1 MARNDGIDRTS
12 ARNVNLTA
20 AKIGN
25 AQRHN
30 EREKESYTNP
40 DVIPERTPQNIHFKK
55 PTAGYAEMFAQMEKD
70 GVISTRGLKSDANL
84 YGELIFDVNS
94 AYFYNHGGYEFAKRF
109 YEDAYK
115 AAIEIVGG
123 EQYILSA
130 VMHADERNRAM
141 SEALGQDVSH
151 YHLHVVYVPVVEK
164 QILWSKRCKDKS
176 LVGTVKETIM
186 QVSSSKKWLSKPALD
201 EQGTPILQK
210 NGKPVLRKSYSVLQ
224 DDFFQAMRNAGY
236 TDVERGERGSSEEHL
251 TVTQFKVERE
261 QERLEQ
267 LTVQT
272 QQKEQQA
279 ASLEKKIEKIQKQQ
293 IAVQE
298 VEQIEP
304 HAVPFSSKVMLD
316 RSEYENLAAAAKK
329 FYVQERKESKLQKA
343 LDAAMKMISELKAK
357 VTALTAELAEYKSVR
372 GQLRTADLE
381 KENSEL
387 RSKIRKYEDVISRN
401 NLWSYFLRH
410 KEKVSTKIN
419 IYPLFGMAIGNLGRV
434 YQDYGVMD
442 YDDGHQDYFHYFAY
456 SLLKKAVECKDPNT
470 HKAAKDCFLRAMA
483 VYTPQYVEGFLQ
495 KDLEIPQFSYE
506 NCEEKMYREWA
517 VENNLF
523 LNTLNDLPVVELCFA
538 TDVLQLPDM
547 IVSIDA
553 KPIFH
558 GMFNQIKQEYV
569 YARYQYYLSFV
580 CSCRRTEKQR
590 PTSK

>member
-40 DVIPERTPQNIHFKK
+40 DIIPEHTPQNIHFKK

-115 AAIEIVGG
+115 AAIEIVDD

-141 SEALGQDVSH
+141 SEALGRDVFH

-164 QILWSKRCKDKS
+164 QILWSKRCKDNS
-176 LVGTVKETIM
+176 LVGTVKKTIM

-201 EQGTPILQK
+201 EQGAPILQK

-267 LTVQT
+267 LTAQT

-279 ASLEKKIEKIQKQQ
+279 ASLEKKIENIQKQQ
-293 IAVQE
+293 IAVQK

-304 HAVPFSSKVMLD
+304 RAVPFSSKVMLD

-343 LDAAMKMISELKAK
+343 LDSANKLIDEFKVQIASLKA
-357 VTALTAELAEYKSVR
+357 ELFKYTSVR
-372 GQLRTADLE
+372 TKLNPTDLE
-381 KENSEL
+381 RENEEL
-387 RSKIRKYEDVISRN
+387 RSKVRRYESVIERQ
-401 NLWSYFLRH
+401 NLWH
-410 KEKVSTKIN
+410 
-419 IYPLFGMAIGNLGRV
+419 LFGRGHVKTHSR
-434 YQDYGVMD
+434 
-442 YDDGHQDYFHYFAY
+442 DD
-456 SLLKKAVECKDPNT
+456 
-470 HKAAKDCFLRAMA
+470 
-483 VYTPQYVEGFLQ
+483 
-495 KDLEIPQFSYE
+495 
-506 NCEEKMYREWA
+506 
-517 VENNLF
+517 
-523 LNTLNDLPVVELCFA
+523 
-538 TDVLQLPDM
+538 
-547 IVSIDA
+547 
-553 KPIFH
+553 
-558 GMFNQIKQEYV
+558 
-569 YARYQYYLSFV
+569 AR
-580 CSCRRTEKQR
+580 
-590 PTSK
+590 

>member
-40 DVIPERTPQNIHFKK
+40 DIIPERTPQNIHFKK
-55 PTAGYAEMFAQMEKD
+55 PTAGYAEMFAQMEQK
-70 GVISTRGLKSDANL
+70 GVISTRGLKTDANL

-109 YEDAYK
+109 YEDAYR
-115 AAIEIVGG
+115 AAVEIVGG

-141 SEALGQDVSH
+141 SEALGQDVFH

-201 EQGTPILQK
+201 EQGAPILQR

-236 TDVERGERGSSEEHL
+236 SDVERGERGSSEEHL

-261 QERLEQ
+261 QERLEEI
-267 LTVQT
+267 TAQT

-279 ASLEKKIEKIQKQQ
+279 ASLEKKLEKIQKQQ
-293 IAVQE
+293 IAVQK

-316 RSEYENLAAAAKK
+316 RSEYENLAAAVKK
-329 FYVQERKESKLQKA
+329 LYVQERKESKLQKA
-343 LDAAMKMISELKAK
+343 LDSANKLIDEFKVQIASLKA
-357 VTALTAELAEYKSVR
+357 ELFKYTSVR
-372 GQLRTADLE
+372 TKLNPTDLE
-381 KENSEL
+381 RENEEL
-387 RSKIRKYEDVISRN
+387 RSKVRRYESVIERQ
-401 NLWSYFLRH
+401 NLWH
-410 KEKVSTKIN
+410 
-419 IYPLFGMAIGNLGRV
+419 LFGRGHVKTHSR
-434 YQDYGVMD
+434 
-442 YDDGHQDYFHYFAY
+442 DD
-456 SLLKKAVECKDPNT
+456 
-470 HKAAKDCFLRAMA
+470 
-483 VYTPQYVEGFLQ
+483 
-495 KDLEIPQFSYE
+495 
-506 NCEEKMYREWA
+506 
-517 VENNLF
+517 
-523 LNTLNDLPVVELCFA
+523 
-538 TDVLQLPDM
+538 
-547 IVSIDA
+547 
-553 KPIFH
+553 
-558 GMFNQIKQEYV
+558 
-569 YARYQYYLSFV
+569 AR
-580 CSCRRTEKQR
+580 
-590 PTSK
+590 

>member
-40 DVIPERTPQNIHFKK
+40 DIIPEHTPQNIHFKK

-115 AAIEIVGG
+115 AAIEIVGD

-141 SEALGQDVSH
+141 SEALGRDVFH

-164 QILWSKRCKDKS
+164 QILWSKRCKDNS
-176 LVGTVKETIM
+176 LVGTVKKTIM

-201 EQGTPILQK
+201 EQGAPILQK

-224 DDFFQAMRNAGY
+224 DDFFQAMSNAGY

-267 LTVQT
+267 LTAQT

-279 ASLEKKIEKIQKQQ
+279 ASLEKKIENIQKQQ
-293 IAVQE
+293 IAVQK

-343 LDAAMKMISELKAK
+343 LDSANKLIDEFKVQIASLKA
-357 VTALTAELAEYKSVR
+357 ELFKYTSVR
-372 GQLRTADLE
+372 TKLNPTDLE
-381 KENSEL
+381 RENEEL
-387 RSKIRKYEDVISRN
+387 RSKVRRYESVIERQ
-401 NLWSYFLRH
+401 NLWH
-410 KEKVSTKIN
+410 
-419 IYPLFGMAIGNLGRV
+419 LFGRGHVKTHSR
-434 YQDYGVMD
+434 
-442 YDDGHQDYFHYFAY
+442 DD
-456 SLLKKAVECKDPNT
+456 
-470 HKAAKDCFLRAMA
+470 
-483 VYTPQYVEGFLQ
+483 
-495 KDLEIPQFSYE
+495 
-506 NCEEKMYREWA
+506 
-517 VENNLF
+517 
-523 LNTLNDLPVVELCFA
+523 
-538 TDVLQLPDM
+538 
-547 IVSIDA
+547 
-553 KPIFH
+553 
-558 GMFNQIKQEYV
+558 
-569 YARYQYYLSFV
+569 AR
-580 CSCRRTEKQR
+580 
-590 PTSK
+590 